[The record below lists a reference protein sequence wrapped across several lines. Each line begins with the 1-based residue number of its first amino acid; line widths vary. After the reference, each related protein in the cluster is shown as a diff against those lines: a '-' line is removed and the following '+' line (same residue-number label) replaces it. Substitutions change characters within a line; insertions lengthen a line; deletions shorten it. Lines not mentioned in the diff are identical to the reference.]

1 MENFLSIC
9 LSWCGTRPPVLRMK
23 KTFDYAS
30 SVSHRSLMSQMFHL
44 SSTKSKSPATDP
56 KKARKDRGCSS
67 DFCAEALREWTEWSM
82 TEKIRKQRSEIARET
97 TRPPKKSFFTIYHLD
112 FFIRR
117 CVVSSQEAGY
127 IPSEQRIHWS
137 LKTLSYVVKRLERLC
152 FPASVFILKFF
163 AFHPLIFLD
172 FSIRKDML

>member
-1 MENFLSIC
+1 M
-9 LSWCGTRPPVLRMK
+9 VH
-23 KTFDYAS
+23 D
-30 SVSHRSLMSQMFHL
+30 
-44 SSTKSKSPATDP
+44 
-56 KKARKDRGCSS
+56 RKDPQAKVRNSPR
-67 DFCAEALREWTEWSM
+67 DNA
-82 TEKIRKQRSEIARET
+82 
-97 TRPPKKSFFTIYHLD
+97 PPKKKFFLQYTTLD
-112 FFIRR
+112 FFIRQ
-117 CVVSSQEAGY
+117 CIVSSQEAGY